1 MKKIL
6 LLLCLI
12 SIKPLSA
19 QITVKSGLSSTEITN
34 YLVGQGLTISNLQ
47 TNSNPRS
54 IGFFSG
60 KSNMAFGSGLVLST
74 GIVDSIP
81 GRQSRRLI
89 FNFGGDGDHD
99 LDSCSGTTTY
109 DACFISFDCVP
120 QHQTIQ
126 FNFSFGSEEY
136 PEYVN
141 TQFNDIF
148 AIFVS
153 GQDSLG
159 NAFRKNL
166 AVIPGTNTPVN
177 VNNIN
182 SLKNATYYTDNTND
196 LNVGFDGCTKGFG
209 ANLDVV
215 SGHSYHFKIVIADVN
230 DGGYDSGILFS
241 TNCFRSIN
249 SNTTEIKSVTNNLA
263 FELFPNPATNSLQ
276 VKTDQNLYEHW
287 KITNILG
294 VEVKAGMLSGDKTID
309 VSELQNGRY
318 FIELKGRSGISTQSF
333 FKVN

>member
-19 QITVKSGLSSTEITN
+19 QITVKSGLSTAEITN

-81 GRQSRRLI
+81 GPQSRRLHY
-89 FNFGGDGDHD
+89 NFGGNGDHD
-99 LDSCSGTTTY
+99 LDSCSTATTY

-120 QHQTIQ
+120 QHATIQ

-136 PEYVN
+136 PEYVGKI
-141 TQFNDIF
+141 FNDIF

-153 GQDSLG
+153 GQDSSG
-159 NAFRKNL
+159 NAFKRNL

-196 LNVGFDGCTKGFG
+196 LNVGFDGFTKGFG
-209 ANLDVV
+209 ASLAVV
-215 SGHSYHFKIVIADVN
+215 PGQSYHFKIVIADVN
-230 DGGYDSGILFS
+230 DGIFDSGVLFS
-241 TNCFRSIN
+241 TNCFRSTN
-249 SNTTEIKSVTNNLA
+249 SNTTGIIPVTNDLA
-263 FELFPNPATNSLQ
+263 FELFPNPATSCLQ
-276 VKTDQNLYEHW
+276 IKTDRSLYEHW

-294 VEVKAGMLSGDKTID
+294 AEVKAGVLTDDKTID
-309 VSELQNGRY
+309 ISELKSGRY
-318 FIELKGRSGISTQSF
+318 FIEMKGKSGVSTQSF
-333 FKVN
+333 FKIN